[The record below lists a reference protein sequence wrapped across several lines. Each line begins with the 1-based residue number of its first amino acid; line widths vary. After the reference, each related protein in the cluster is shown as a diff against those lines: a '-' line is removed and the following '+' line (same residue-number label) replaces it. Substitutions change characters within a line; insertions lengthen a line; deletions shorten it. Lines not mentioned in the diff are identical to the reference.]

1 LTLSPIGRVLST
13 IRKREVQS
21 LLMGG
26 QACILYGAAEFSR
39 DADLAVF
46 ASRDN
51 LTSLDAALAD
61 LSAENIAVPPF
72 EIEYLERGH
81 AVHFRCR
88 DPELRGVRLDVM
100 TRMRGVEPFHRL
112 WERRTTFPLP
122 EGLEVEALSL
132 PDLVASKKTQRD
144 KDWPMIRRLVEA
156 NYEQFFSEPG
166 EERVRFWLGEVRTP
180 ELLVEC
186 ASRFPQAAREMASR
200 RPAVAAALAGDEA
213 ATARR
218 MEEEQAREMELDRA
232 YWAPLR
238 AELEALR
245 RERRRRP

>member
-1 LTLSPIGRVLST
+1 
-13 IRKREVQS
+13 
-21 LLMGG
+21 
-26 QACILYGAAEFSR
+26 
-39 DADLAVF
+39 
-46 ASRDN
+46 
-51 LTSLDAALAD
+51 
-61 LSAENIAVPPF
+61 
-72 EIEYLERGH
+72 
-81 AVHFRCR
+81 
-88 DPELRGVRLDVM
+88 
-100 TRMRGVEPFHRL
+100 
-112 WERRTTFPLP
+112 
-122 EGLEVEALSL
+122 
-132 PDLVASKKTQRD
+132 
-144 KDWPMIRRLVEA
+144 MIRRLVEA

-245 RERRRRP
+245 RERRNRP